1 MGFMD
6 FLSGLGSGAQL
17 KKLKK
22 ISDQV
27 NLIEEDFS
35 SMSDAELRQ
44 QTDEFRQRLEDGE
57 SLDKLMPGNRNI
69 IRGSV
74 QTQSC

>member
-57 SLDKLMPGNRNI
+57 SLDKLMPEAFAT
-69 IRGSV
+69 S
-74 QTQSC
+74 